1 MYGDKGSISQ
11 SLNDELALAGI
22 SLVTNTCNNMKPK
35 DISLWDRVML
45 RKRYLIETI
54 FGQLKNISYIE
65 YTRYLNP
72 LSLLLEVTAG
82 LLAYTFQ
89 PKKPSLNLTPTEMNC
104 LIQI

>member
-11 SLNDELALAGI
+11 PLNDELALAGI

-54 FGQLKNISYIE
+54 FG
-65 YTRYLNP
+65 
-72 LSLLLEVTAG
+72 
-82 LLAYTFQ
+82 
-89 PKKPSLNLTPTEMNC
+89 
-104 LIQI
+104 